1 MVAQP
6 CPRGCGNAARTNP
19 LFGVLPCFKCIGQ
32 DRSKRKTTKAP
43 EFYAQTMQTRVQEQ
57 RDRHEG
63 DIILP
68 YDHNGK
74 PNEDFRRLYP
84 EKAKQLF
91 GELEQITG
99 EATELS
105 H

>member
-1 MVAQP
+1 MANQP
-6 CPRGCGNAARTNP
+6 CPRGCGNAARLNP
-19 LFGVLPCFKCIGQ
+19 LFGVMPCFACLKL
-32 DRSKRKTTKAP
+32 DRTKRQATKSP

-84 EKAKQLF
+84 AKAKELF
-91 GELEQITG
+91 SELDRVTNANVE
-99 EATELS
+99 
-105 H
+105 